1 MTLDKQGFPD
11 DRDRE
16 LQRMADRTWQ
26 VADDLVEWAGQNVE
40 ARRESDY
47 AVSPDEEFAV
57 YRLRRLASNLW
68 RSANVPVA
76 AAVYGPSQ
84 AGKSLF
90 MGQVLQPAAE
100 EDTPLGKCDQLGPPA
115 YMRNLSFDHDI
126 NPKSGSKE
134 ATALVTRFTTKE
146 RFDQEA
152 LPEYPVK
159 VRALTRAEWLR
170 VLARGFRS
178 ECKQAKDVT
187 WREGQVRALFEEIS
201 ASHAADAVDRDW
213 RMDLL
218 DVYAYLRSLDP
229 RLYEISESMFNSF
242 LSQFPLTGAGCIEI
256 AGRMFWDRQNYP
268 ELTALFRDVDQFLQK
283 ITRAGR
289 DGILVH
295 WAALRFLLDSQR
307 KSVHNSEESRWQQ
320 RVSWQD
326 LRDDVKDGWYVIDYV
341 PGCGGPREDL
351 AIIQAAMLEM
361 IIPVIPH
368 RLSDDWRDVILKM
381 DVLDLPGM
389 RAGGSSETSGG
400 ATAVDSV
407 DRKMNVVK
415 RGKVF
420 YLIDRYIEERQVQTL
435 LLLIRG
441 FNLEVR
447 SLLKDYVD
455 KWGLARYGDDI
466 WPAKVN
472 DALPA
477 LFIGM
482 TGIDEEFK
490 DKEFEPALYDNRL
503 KELVDATF
511 YEVMTDFG
519 GPGQPFSNVYPIRY
533 PGTWDWDE
541 ETRRRQAGRWLG
553 NWDKAGQAFVKS
565 SLVRTHVR
573 DAELK
578 WEVAM
583 RDGDGGLSL
592 ISKGFIQCT
601 NSLQKQD
608 TLDEQ
613 IKRVRQDLRNLAE
626 RWYCN
631 PDVNQDREQRVAVA
645 RQVLVWL
652 ENEEQ
657 IYERVLALR
666 HSLCFEEGDA
676 MEVAEF
682 SELRSGKARMRP
694 ESLEQRFTG
703 FLKGFLNNWARELA
717 PKRWCDYT
725 AAGNGDASWLPLE
738 DFSVFARYL
747 CDYLC
752 CEHVFNDL
760 RERLL
765 AVITLPIQD
774 AGDRRHAQREY
785 VRVVL
790 NDFVMNPGQ
799 DATPLDNAASADN
812 RDYGLM
818 GSFVRRWRSRLP
830 EALASAAGA
839 HVNIPAGNDQLHE
852 LLSRF

>member
-1 MTLDKQGFPD
+1 MAFDKQGFPD

-26 VADDLVEWAGQNVE
+26 VADDLVEWAGKNVE

-47 AVSPDEEFAV
+47 AVSPDEEFAL

-100 EDTPLGKCDQLGPPA
+100 GDTPLGKCDQLGPPA
-115 YMRNLSFDHDI
+115 YVHQLSFDYDI

-146 RFDQEA
+146 RFDETA

-178 ECKQAKDVT
+178 ECKQAKDIT
-187 WREGQVRALFEEIS
+187 WREGQIRALFEEIS
-201 ASHAADAVDRDW
+201 QTHGADSVDRDW

-242 LSQFPLTGAGCIEI
+242 LSQFPLTGAGYIEI

-268 ELTALFRDVDQFLQK
+268 ELTSLFRDVDQFLQK
-283 ITRAGR
+283 ITRFGR
-289 DGILVH
+289 DGILLH

-307 KSVHNSEESRWQQ
+307 KTCHTSEESRWQTQ
-320 RVSWQD
+320 VNWQD
-326 LRDDVKDGWYVIDYV
+326 LRDDFKDGWYVIDYA
-341 PGCGGPREDL
+341 PGGRGPAEDL

-400 ATAVDSV
+400 ASAVDTV

-435 LLLIRG
+435 LLLVRG

-447 SLLKDYVD
+447 SLLKEYVD
-455 KWGLARYGDDI
+455 KWGRARYGDEI
-466 WPAKVN
+466 WPEKV
-472 DALPA
+472 ATTHPA

-490 DKEFEPALYDNRL
+490 DREFDGALYDNRL

-519 GPGQPFSNVYPIRY
+519 GPGQPFNNVYPIRY

-541 ETRRRQAGRWLG
+541 PTRRQAAKWSE
-553 NWDKAGQAFVKS
+553 NWDKAGQAFLKS
-565 SLVRTHVR
+565 PVVRRHVR
-573 DAELK
+573 DPELK

-592 ISKGFIQCT
+592 ISKGFVDCT

-608 TLDEQ
+608 ALDEQ
-613 IKRVRQDLRNLAE
+613 IKRIRQDLRNLADH
-626 RWYCN
+626 WYCN
-631 PDVNQDREQRVAVA
+631 PDANQDRDQRLSVAKH
-645 RQVLVWL
+645 VLTWL
-652 ENEEQ
+652 ENEQQ

-666 HSLCFEEGDA
+666 HSLCFEDGDA

-682 SELRSGKARMRP
+682 SESRSGRGRMRP

-717 PKRWCDYT
+717 PRRWCDYT
-725 AAGNGDASWLPLE
+725 AGGNGETSWLPLE
-738 DFSVFARYL
+738 DFSLFARYL

-752 CEHVFNDL
+752 CDHVFCDL

-765 AVITLPIQD
+765 SVITLPIQD

-790 NDFVMNPGQ
+790 NDFVMNPGPGN
-799 DATPLDNAASADN
+799 TPLGDVPADD

-818 GSFVRRWRSRLP
+818 GGFVRRWRSCLP

>member
-26 VADDLVEWAGQNVE
+26 VADDLVEWAGKNVE

-47 AVSPDEEFAV
+47 AVSPDEEFAL

-84 AGKSLF
+84 VGKSLF

-100 EDTPLGKCDQLGPPA
+100 GDTPLGKCDQLSPPA
-115 YMRNLSFDHDI
+115 YVRQLSFDHDI
-126 NPKSGSKE
+126 NPKSGAKE

-178 ECKQAKDVT
+178 ECKQPKDVT

-201 ASHAADAVDRDW
+201 QSHSAEAVDRDW

-229 RLYEISESMFNSF
+229 RLYEIGESMFNAF
-242 LSQFPLTGAGCIEI
+242 LSQFPLTGAGYVEI

-268 ELTALFRDVDQFLQK
+268 ELTSLFRDVDQFLQK
-283 ITRAGR
+283 VMRFGR
-289 DGILVH
+289 DGILIH

-307 KSVHNSEESRWQQ
+307 KATHTSQESRWQKE
-320 RVSWQD
+320 VSWQD
-326 LRDDVKDGWYVIDYV
+326 LRDDFKDGWYVIDYA
-341 PGCGGPREDL
+341 PGGRGPAEDL
-351 AIIQAAMLEM
+351 AIIQAAMLEVV
-361 IIPVIPH
+361 IPVIPH

-389 RAGGSSETSGG
+389 RAGGSSDASGG
-400 ATAVDSV
+400 ASAVDSV

-435 LLLIRG
+435 LLLVRG

-447 SLLKDYVD
+447 ALLKDYVD
-455 KWGLARYGDDI
+455 KWGRARYGENN
-466 WPAKVN
+466 WPDKVA
-472 DALPA
+472 DPHPA

-490 DKEFEPALYDNRL
+490 DREFDGALYDNRL

-519 GPGQPFSNVYPIRY
+519 GPGQPFNNVYPIRY

-541 ETRRRQAGRWLG
+541 LTRQAAKWSG
-553 NWDKAGQAFVKS
+553 NWERAGQAFVTS
-565 SLVRTHVR
+565 PLVRKHVR

-592 ISKGFIQCT
+592 ISKGFIDCT

-613 IKRVRQDLRNLAE
+613 IKRVRQDLRNLAD

-631 PDVNQDREQRVAVA
+631 PDANQDREQRLAVA
-645 RQVLVWL
+645 RHVLGWL
-652 ENEEQ
+652 ENEQQ
-657 IYERVLALR
+657 IYEHVLALR
-666 HSLCFEEGDA
+666 HSLCFDEGDA

-682 SELRSGKARMRP
+682 SELRSGKTRMRP
-694 ESLEQRFTG
+694 ESLEQRFTA

-752 CEHVFNDL
+752 CEDVFSEL
-760 RERLL
+760 RGRLL
-765 AVITLPIQD
+765 AVITQPIQD
-774 AGDRRHAQREY
+774 AGDRHHAQREY

-799 DATPLDNAASADN
+799 DATPLDNAAPADG

-818 GSFVRRWRSRLP
+818 GCFVRRWQSRLP

-839 HVNIPAGNDQLHE
+839 HVNIPAGNEQLHE